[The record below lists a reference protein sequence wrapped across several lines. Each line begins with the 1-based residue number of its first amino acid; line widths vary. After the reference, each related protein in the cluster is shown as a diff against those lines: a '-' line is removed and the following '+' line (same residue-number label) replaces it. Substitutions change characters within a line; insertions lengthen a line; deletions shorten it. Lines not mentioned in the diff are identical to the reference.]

1 MGAIK
6 NFILQHKIRATLRR
20 LEYLDLEY
28 QAQRAD
34 IQEELQK
41 LYARQIDRV
50 VQRINDRN
58 HHA

>member
-28 QAQRAD
+28 RAQRAD